1 MMFHYVSKY
10 GSNSFDSDFPLFTPN
25 YFTPKP
31 AKCKEKP
38 LEIRRFQEVFWLR
51 GKDLNQRPP
60 GYEPDELPTALPRD
74 IDALNW
80 CLYRIAQRRKI
91 VKQNLSTLCDFF
103 RRFGNSLY
111 EITRKS
117 VISPQ
122 SCAYAP
128 RRPCRPR
135 GRSSKGRSSR
145 PRRRR
150 AAYRSR
156 RIARHRAPERFRPN
170 RGAPAR
176 P

>member
-1 MMFHYVSKY
+1 MGHGMGQTNRSANPHNYLMSKIQKKSENLAVS
-10 GSNSFDSDFPLFTPN
+10 GQ
-25 YFTPKP
+25 
-31 AKCKEKP
+31 
-38 LEIRRFQEVFWLR
+38 IWLR

-74 IDALNW
+74 IDALNR
-80 CLYRIAQRRKI
+80 CLYRIAQRREI
-91 VKQNLSTLCDFF
+91 VKQNLSTLCGFF
-103 RRFGNSLY
+103 RRFGNSLH

>member
-1 MMFHYVSKY
+1 MGHGMGQTNRSANL
-10 GSNSFDSDFPLFTPN
+10 SNNSL
-25 YFTPKP
+25 PKN
-31 AKCKEKP
+31 AKKSGN
-38 LEIRRFQEVFWLR
+38 LAASGQIWLR

-80 CLYRIAQRRKI
+80 CLYRIAQRREI
-91 VKQNLSTLCDFF
+91 VKQNLSTLCGFF
-103 RRFGNSLY
+103 RRFGNSLH

-145 PRRRR
+145 PRRRK

>member
-1 MMFHYVSKY
+1 MGHGMGQTNRSANLSNNSLPKNAKKSGNLTVS
-10 GSNSFDSDFPLFTPN
+10 GQ
-25 YFTPKP
+25 
-31 AKCKEKP
+31 
-38 LEIRRFQEVFWLR
+38 IWLR

-74 IDALNW
+74 IDALIW
-80 CLYRIAQRRKI
+80 CLYRIAQRREI

-128 RRPCRPR
+128 RRPCRPH

-145 PRRRR
+145 PRRQI

>member
-1 MMFHYVSKY
+1 MLSAAFLSWVTVWVKQIAAQICQTIRCQKMQKKSGNLAVS
-10 GSNSFDSDFPLFTPN
+10 GQ
-25 YFTPKP
+25 
-31 AKCKEKP
+31 
-38 LEIRRFQEVFWLR
+38 IWLR

-103 RRFGNSLY
+103 RRFGNSLH

-145 PRRRR
+145 PRRQI

>member
-1 MMFHYVSKY
+1 MGHGMGQTNRSANLSNNSLPKNAKKSGNLAVS
-10 GSNSFDSDFPLFTPN
+10 GQ
-25 YFTPKP
+25 
-31 AKCKEKP
+31 
-38 LEIRRFQEVFWLR
+38 IWLR

-80 CLYRIAQRRKI
+80 CLYRIAQRREI
-91 VKQNLSTLCDFF
+91 VKQKLSTLCDFF
-103 RRFGNSLY
+103 RRFGNSLH

-145 PRRRR
+145 PRRRK

>member
-1 MMFHYVSKY
+1 MLSAAFLSWVTVWVKQTAAQIRQTILRTKSRKKSGNRKVS
-10 GSNSFDSDFPLFTPN
+10 GQ
-25 YFTPKP
+25 
-31 AKCKEKP
+31 
-38 LEIRRFQEVFWLR
+38 IWLR

-80 CLYRIAQRRKI
+80 CLYRIAQRREI

-103 RRFGNSLY
+103 RRFGNSLH

-145 PRRRR
+145 PRRQI

>member
-1 MMFHYVSKY
+1 MGHGMGQTNRSA
-10 GSNSFDSDFPLFTPN
+10 NSPN
-25 YFTPKP
+25 YFKDKKQKKSGNLTVSGQ
-31 AKCKEKP
+31 
-38 LEIRRFQEVFWLR
+38 IWLR

-80 CLYRIAQRRKI
+80 CLYRIAQRREI

-145 PRRRR
+145 PRRQIT
-150 AAYRSR
+150 AYRSR

>member
-1 MMFHYVSKY
+1 MGHGMGQTNRSANLSNNSLQKNAKKSGNLAVS
-10 GSNSFDSDFPLFTPN
+10 GQ
-25 YFTPKP
+25 
-31 AKCKEKP
+31 
-38 LEIRRFQEVFWLR
+38 IWLR

-74 IDALNW
+74 IDALNR
-80 CLYRIAQRRKI
+80 CLYRIAQRREI
-91 VKQNLSTLCDFF
+91 VKQNLSTLCGFF
-103 RRFGNSLY
+103 RRFGNSLH

>member
-1 MMFHYVSKY
+1 MGHGMGQTNRSANLSNNSLPKNAKKSGNLAVS
-10 GSNSFDSDFPLFTPN
+10 GQ
-25 YFTPKP
+25 
-31 AKCKEKP
+31 
-38 LEIRRFQEVFWLR
+38 IWLR

-80 CLYRIAQRRKI
+80 FLYRIAQRRKI

-103 RRFGNSLY
+103 RRFGNSLH

>member
-1 MMFHYVSKY
+1 MGHGMGQTNRSA
-10 GSNSFDSDFPLFTPN
+10 NSPN
-25 YFTPKP
+25 YLRTKSR
-31 AKCKEKP
+31 KKSGNRKVSGQ
-38 LEIRRFQEVFWLR
+38 IWLR

-80 CLYRIAQRRKI
+80 CLYRIAQRREI

-103 RRFGNSLY
+103 RRFGNSLH

-145 PRRRR
+145 PRRQI

>member
-1 MMFHYVSKY
+1 MGHGMGQTNRSANLSNNSLPKNAKTSGNLAVS
-10 GSNSFDSDFPLFTPN
+10 GQ
-25 YFTPKP
+25 
-31 AKCKEKP
+31 
-38 LEIRRFQEVFWLR
+38 IWLR

-103 RRFGNSLY
+103 RRFGNSLH

-145 PRRRR
+145 PRRQI